1 MKLNFFLKNLSMSKS
16 SQTLHSFETVT
27 VRHIENG
34 PRAREC
40 TLQPSLTELFPA
52 LTHTFH
58 LVQSLGRSDEVEFF
72 SQKSVYV
79 QKLTDSAQ
87 L

>member
-27 VRHIENG
+27 VRHIENR

-40 TLQPSLTELFPA
+40 TLQPSLTELFSCFNPY
-52 LTHTFH
+52 LSF
-58 LVQSLGRSDEVEFF
+58 GPKFG
-72 SQKSVYV
+72 KI
-79 QKLTDSAQ
+79 
-87 L
+87 

>member
-40 TLQPSLTELFPA
+40 TLQPSLTELFSCFNPY
-52 LTHTFH
+52 LSF
-58 LVQSLGRSDEVEFF
+58 GPKFG
-72 SQKSVYV
+72 KI
-79 QKLTDSAQ
+79 
-87 L
+87 